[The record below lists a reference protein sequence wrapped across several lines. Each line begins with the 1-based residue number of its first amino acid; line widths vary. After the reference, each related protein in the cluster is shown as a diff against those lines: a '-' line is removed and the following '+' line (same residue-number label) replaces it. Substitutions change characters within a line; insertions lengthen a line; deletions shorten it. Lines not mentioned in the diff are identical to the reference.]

1 MRPATGKAD
10 TEINA
15 AFLVTGTSGFVG
27 RVLCAE
33 LMCRQYSVH
42 GTVRCNPANEA
53 MMYPV
58 VRVPDIG
65 PGTDWTTILQG
76 MDVVIHLAARVHVVS
91 DTVADPLAEFRRINT
106 AGTEHLARSAAA
118 SGVKRL
124 VYVSTVKV
132 NGGCDRW

>member
-1 MRPATGKAD
+1 
-10 TEINA
+10 
-15 AFLVTGTSGFVG
+15 
-27 RVLCAE
+27 
-33 LMCRQYSVH
+33 
-42 GTVRCNPANEA
+42 